1 MKIIPNFLDQQNFLE
16 LKENMLGSYFP
27 WFLAEGVVKTGDNQ
41 FQFIHNFYKENKIKS
56 TFYNLLLPIL
66 DKIKLRA
73 LIRIKANL
81 IYKTNKIIEHGFH
94 TDVNPIK
101 KNTKQKTAI
110 LYMNTNNGYTKFK
123 KSKVSSEENKMVIFN
138 SREEHTGSSCT
149 DQEFRV
155 VINFNY
161 YDTDS

>member
-16 LKENMLGSYFP
+16 LKENMLGAYFP
-27 WFLAEGVVKTGDNQ
+27 WFLAEGVVRAGDNQ
-41 FQFIHNFYKENKIKS
+41 FQFIHNFYKANEITS
-56 TFYNLLLPIL
+56 PFYKLLLPAL

-81 IYKTNKIIEHGFH
+81 IYRTSKIVEHGFH
-94 TDVNPIK
+94 IDNPLRK
-101 KNTKQKTAI
+101 TTKQKTAI
-110 LYMNTNNGYTKFK
+110 LYMNTNNGYTRFK
-123 KSKVSSEENKMVIFN
+123 KSKVRSEENKMVIFN
-138 SREEHTGSSCT
+138 SKEEHTGSSCT

>member
-1 MKIIPNFLDQQNFLE
+1 MKIISNFLDKQNFLE

-27 WFLAEGVVKTGDNQ
+27 WFLAEGVVKPGDNQ
-41 FQFIHNFYKENKIKS
+41 YQFIHNFYKANEITS
-56 TFYNLLLPIL
+56 PFYKLLLPTL

-81 IYKTNKIIEHGFH
+81 IYKTQKIIEHGFH
-94 TDVNPIK
+94 IDNPISK
-101 KNTKQKTAI
+101 TSKQKTAI
-110 LYMNTNNGYTKFK
+110 LYINTNNGYTKFK
-123 KSKVSSEENKMVIFN
+123 KLKVNSEENKMIIFN
-138 SREEHTGSSCT
+138 SKEEHTGSSCT

-161 YDTDS
+161 YDTNS